1 MGCYTDIYVGQ
12 SMFRCHPLP
21 PYVCIVS
28 ESEYTMI
35 GINKNRNTVNA
46 KILKL
51 LQSGYDY
58 TADQLRE
65 RFGIR
70 DVGNRITELR
80 KAGYAIYLNEKEI
93 VSNFWP
99 YEVRTIKAYRLGNPT
114 RKQVAAGF
122 ALLNDPLLAEYR
134 RYYFNDEINDN
145 LALAK

>member
-1 MGCYTDIYVGQ
+1 MSNT
-12 SMFRCHPLP
+12 
-21 PYVCIVS
+21 
-28 ESEYTMI
+28 
-35 GINKNRNTVNA
+35 NRNTVNA

-58 TADQLRE
+58 TADQIRE

-80 KAGYAIYLNEKEI
+80 KAGYAIYLNEKTI
-93 VSNFWP
+93 GSNSWP
-99 YEVRTIKAYRLGNPT
+99 YDTRKIKAYRLGNPT

-122 ALLNDPLLAEYR
+122 ALLNDPLLNWYR
-134 RYYFNDEINDN
+134 DGYFNIEVADT